1 MKKWIIYLIGVVT
14 GFLLAFLV
22 YVIFISDKKVDVE
35 EEDTEVV
42 DDEEEEPETKL
53 PDGVTLFDEA
63 GDVVDEESFKDLQ
76 VIASDAA
83 LVNGK
88 DEYGYYGTLY
98 LITNSDN
105 KYYYD
110 DEIVKVPQG
119 KVVRQVGIYRYIA
132 KNETLKTVPII
143 MILNE

>member
-1 MKKWIIYLIGVVT
+1 M
-14 GFLLAFLV
+14 
-22 YVIFISDKKVDVE
+22 
-35 EEDTEVV
+35 
-42 DDEEEEPETKL
+42 
-53 PDGVTLFDEA
+53 FDEA
-63 GDVVDEESFKDLQ
+63 GDVVDEESFKVLQ